1 MTNRRRFLAL
11 LGVGT
16 ASVPLA
22 AKQAIEAEQM
32 KLAGISGGIGSGRGG
47 VEYVD
52 DDDFKSSEAAVNYAK
67 LFGVPSHVERRARE
81 HARHIRSLDP
91 DIACKRSW
99 SLCVKIQEQRQRN
112 YDSAMAY
119 YRDLNSY
126 GRAQAAFEKIS
137 GFKWPW

>member
-16 ASVPLA
+16 ASAPLA
-22 AKQAIEAEQM
+22 AKQALEAEQM
-32 KLAGISGGIGSGRGG
+32 KLAGISGRIASGSGEIG
-47 VEYVD
+47 YADAD
-52 DDDFKSSEAAVNYAK
+52 DVKISEAAVRYAK

-81 HARHIRSLDP
+81 NAQNVHSLDA

-99 SLCVKIQEQRQRN
+99 SLCVKVQEQRQRN

>member
-1 MTNRRRFLAL
+1 L
-11 LGVGT
+11 
-16 ASVPLA
+16 
-22 AKQAIEAEQM
+22 I
-32 KLAGISGGIGSGRGG
+32 
-47 VEYVD
+47 
-52 DDDFKSSEAAVNYAK
+52 
-67 LFGVPSHVERRARE
+67 
-81 HARHIRSLDP
+81 P